1 MLRAVK
7 YIVLCFAFLSVAAFP
22 VQAQFY
28 FQEDTLVGKVAP
40 DFNLPTLKKESV
52 SFTEFRGGKN
62 AILFFWAT
70 WCPHCREQLKVLSAK
85 QEEIRKSGIQIIL
98 VDMGETAEVAGA
110 YLKKQKIDFDAFI
123 DEQETTGSL
132 YELVGVP
139 TLIFVSSD
147 GNVKMVDHALP
158 EDIVAA
164 FQ

>member
-1 MLRAVK
+1 MLRSVK

-70 WCPHCREQLKVLSAK
+70 WCPHCREKMVRLPSISKRLDNKHVELLLVNVGEPLERARQYLANMKVDKGTLLDSQSSVSYAY
-85 QEEIRKSGIQIIL
+85 QAVGLPWFVL
-98 VDMGETAEVAGA
+98 VDEKGMIQGA
-110 YLKKQKIDFDAFI
+110 DFD
-123 DEQETTGSL
+123 
-132 YELVGVP
+132 VP
-139 TLIFVSSD
+139 DL
-147 GNVKMVDHALP
+147 
-158 EDIVAA
+158 
-164 FQ
+164 